1 MAIQIIWAH
10 ERVFIQIK
18 GGDIQKSWNPIVE
31 VDWSEDVAVL
41 LHTSAVYR
49 LIGEVVQ
56 SRRRPLLGPSPHW
69 KHLLALS
76 NLRHYANPSAHYTTS
91 PINRFATLVW
101 VPASH
106 RHRSALCRLVPAAV
120 TGARSPGFLG
130 FILAHC
136 PQSQTFNFA
145 HAAILQVTTMRNH
158 VITSY
163 NGRHK
168 LS

>member
-1 MAIQIIWAH
+1 MVGSVDHLPLHLWSLLWKCRLFFGTQDCSKLSQLASVAAPLSSKHQ
-10 ERVFIQIK
+10 RV
-18 GGDIQKSWNPIVE
+18 KSHGSPFWHCCCCFHSYCRGNIYLVCCE
-31 VDWSEDVAVL
+31 
-41 LHTSAVYR
+41 
-49 LIGEVVQ
+49 
-56 SRRRPLLGPSPHW
+56 LGKVSI
-69 KHLLALS
+69 
-76 NLRHYANPSAHYTTS
+76 R
-91 PINRFATLVW
+91 VW
-101 VPASH
+101 VPAS
-106 RHRSALCRLVPAAV
+106 RRRRSALCRLVPAAV

-136 PQSQTFNFA
+136 PQSRTFNFA

>member
-1 MAIQIIWAH
+1 MVGSVDHLPLHLWTLLWKCQLFFGTQNWLFSTFSTCFSGCSSVLEASKSEIPWLPILALLLLLS
-10 ERVFIQIK
+10 FILSWQYLLTLLWIR
-18 GGDIQKSWNPIVE
+18 KSIN
-31 VDWSEDVAVL
+31 WS
-41 LHTSAVYR
+41 
-49 LIGEVVQ
+49 
-56 SRRRPLLGPSPHW
+56 LGPS
-69 KHLLALS
+69 LAS
-76 NLRHYANPSAHYTTS
+76 R
-91 PINRFATLVW
+91 
-101 VPASH
+101 